1 MEFYQECIRTPKERK
16 TFADI
21 VANHALVFHELTL
34 AERKKASRGMMDA
47 WVKMMRLTDE
57 WIKMLCNDSS
67 SEFGKVVDDLVNSYS
82 EALRDYVLDKA
93 YGPEWKKKISHIIHL
108 ESLFFNEIGCGE
120 CLDQWV
126 AYTDAIVT
134 MVDSINDEMFFGYS
148 AAAIRAGKVL
158 GACLDRVRKRV
169 SGNKRSRIDESDRAA
184 RQTEP
189 PQ

>member
-1 MEFYQECIRTPKERK
+1 MDEFYQEYIRTSKTCK

-21 VANHALVFHELTL
+21 VANHALVLHELTL

-47 WVKMMRLTDE
+47 WVKMMRLNDE
-57 WIKMLCNDSS
+57 WITMLCGNDPS

-93 YGPEWKKKISHIIHL
+93 YGPEWKKKISHIIRL
-108 ESLFFNEIGCGE
+108 ESLFFEEIGCGD
-120 CLDQWV
+120 CNQQWIS
-126 AYTDAIVT
+126 YTIAIVR
-134 MVDSINDEMFFGYS
+134 MVNSVNDEMFFGYS

-169 SGNKRSRIDESDRAA
+169 AGNKRSRIDV
-184 RQTEP
+184 